1 MSFAIDTNVRLMN
14 TKIVC
19 RIRPF
24 TQNERQIGG
33 HGCVDYT
40 TNNIEVFT
48 SSGQHPFDCDNIF
61 DESASQMDLFDYCAR
76 PLVED
81 ALAGIN
87 STILAYGQTS
97 SGKTYTIEGDKS
109 DPSKIGIVPRTVTA
123 LLEAAAEKP
132 LPTEFTFRISYIEIY
147 MEKVKDLLI
156 EEVLPIANL
165 QRTLKIVGVNIS
177 STSFAAP
184 PLPVTFTAVA
194 ITSSSEASTETK
206 PEMNM
211 NRILSAPATP
221 VRICASSVVMKS
233 PVTSASAVA

>member
-1 MSFAIDTNVRLMN
+1 MSFAVDANVRLMN

-19 RIRPF
+19 RIRPL
-24 TQNERQIGG
+24 TQNEQKIGG

-40 TNNIEVFT
+40 MNNIEVFT
-48 SSGQHPFDCDNIF
+48 SSGQYPFDCDYIF

-123 LLEAAAEKP
+123 LLDAAAERC
-132 LPTEFTFRISYIEIY
+132 LSTELTFRISFIEIY

-156 EEVLPIANL
+156 EEVLPIADL
-165 QRTLKIVGVNIS
+165 QRTVKIVGVNIS
-177 STSFAAP
+177 EKTISSFDQFMKFWKAGRTHIIHFFSVINVNTSF
-184 PLPVTFTAVA
+184 
-194 ITSSSEASTETK
+194 
-206 PEMNM
+206 
-211 NRILSAPATP
+211 
-221 VRICASSVVMKS
+221 
-233 PVTSASAVA
+233 